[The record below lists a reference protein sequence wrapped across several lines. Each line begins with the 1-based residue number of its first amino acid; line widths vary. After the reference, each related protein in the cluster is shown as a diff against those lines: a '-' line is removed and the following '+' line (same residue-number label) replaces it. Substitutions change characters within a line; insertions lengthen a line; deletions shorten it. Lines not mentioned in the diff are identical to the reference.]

1 MGTNYWMFV
10 ETSEN
15 AEITRKM
22 GYTLFGMG
30 PRYKKRAQRMQK
42 RDRVVFYN
50 RATRTWTASATISS
64 ECFEDDSLIWMP
76 KSRAIEFKFRIEL
89 KPNYILDES
98 QYLDGLQIGPGLEYV
113 KRWSPEHWPLA
124 FWDKLHLIPQRDFK
138 LLEGEMIR
146 IKTGKPGETYIEDHK
161 RHKRAHNIGRKRRT
175 DQSRLEIQ
183 TNTDPNENSPNEAD
197 ALSSCTPPPNTYN

>member
-1 MGTNYWMFV
+1 MPRSLERWDIPCLEWDHATKNV
-10 ETSEN
+10 PNECRRETGWS
-15 AEITRKM
+15 
-22 GYTLFGMG
+22 
-30 PRYKKRAQRMQK
+30 
-42 RDRVVFYN
+42 
-50 RATRTWTASATISS
+50 STIEQLSS

-197 ALSSCTPPPNTYN
+197 ALSSCTPPPNIYN